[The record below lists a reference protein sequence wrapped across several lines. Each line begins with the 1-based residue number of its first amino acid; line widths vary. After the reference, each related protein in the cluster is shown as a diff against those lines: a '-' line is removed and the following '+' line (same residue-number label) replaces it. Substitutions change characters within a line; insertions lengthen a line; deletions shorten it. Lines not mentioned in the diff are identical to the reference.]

1 MALLA
6 APDLDAICD
15 NAVAWGLAVNRDPLF
30 FGFSPSVAAAVR
42 VTNGTADAGL
52 RVEADALNN
61 LEERTGEGFFLAMW
75 LKNCENA
82 VAVQPARAK
91 FFGDWATKVDAL
103 QPATAWQVQ
112 DASAILPAGRAEAPG
127 DQQIQLAIT
136 QMELHTEAVY
146 RRATMLMVSKRL
158 HDALHR
164 IQISVL
170 PLWRRGIDNMAS
182 APDLWRPIV
191 EDRQRQLR
199 AETQGM
205 AGEFAI
211 LKETDPLRKMG
222 QETVDALLPAV
233 ARAEAAVAAT
243 DLAGLGAALF
253 EVRDTVRDDM
263 RAYATKIEASQDA
276 LELGVLVES
285 LHLLAE
291 NSANAQLVA
300 SARSSA
306 SALAAILQDLDV
318 IGPQHREWQDLDVQ
332 LWLLEEQFG
341 YLAMGAAAFAA
352 FNYQW
357 KKVLE
362 RIAELAGDPPAD
374 WNDRVSALREALLA
388 VCPIPVTAV
397 PDAAAAQKFEDY
409 VIEVRRIFQ
418 TIDQRM
424 KDVCNLLREI
434 TAQLARL

>member
-1 MALLA
+1 M
-6 APDLDAICD
+6 
-15 NAVAWGLAVNRDPLF
+15 
-30 FGFSPSVAAAVR
+30 R
-42 VTNGTADAGL
+42 VTNGAADAGL

-61 LEERTGEGFFLAMW
+61 LEERTGEGFFFLAMW
-75 LKNCENA
+75 LRNCENA
-82 VAVQPARAK
+82 VTAQPTRAK
-91 FFGDWATKVDAL
+91 FFDDWAIKVDAL
-103 QPATAWQVQ
+103 TPATAWQAQ
-112 DASAILPAGRAEAPG
+112 DASAILSAGRAEAPG

-146 RRATMLMVSKRL
+146 RRATTLMVSKRL

-263 RAYATKIEASQDA
+263 RAYATRIEASQDA

-341 YLAMGAAAFAA
+341 YLTMGAAAFAA

-374 WNDRVSALREALLA
+374 WNQRVSALRDGLLA

-397 PDAAAAQKFEDY
+397 PDAAAAQKFEDF

>member
-1 MALLA
+1 MALLGKS
-6 APDLDAICD
+6 DLDAICD
-15 NAVAWGLAVNRDPLF
+15 KAIEWGLADNRDRLF
-30 FGFSPSVAAAVR
+30 VGFSPTVVATVR
-42 VTNGTADAGL
+42 TENGTPAAGL
-52 RVEADALNN
+52 RIEVDALNK
-61 LEERTGEGFFLAMW
+61 LDERTADGFFLAMW
-75 LKNCENA
+75 LKNSENEVTA
-82 VAVQPARAK
+82 QPSRAK
-91 FFGDWATKVDAL
+91 FFADWAAKVDAL
-103 QPATAWQVQ
+103 QPTTSWQVQ

-127 DQQIQLAIT
+127 DQQIQLAIS

-146 RRATMLMVSKRL
+146 RRATNLMVSKRL

-164 IQISVL
+164 IQINVL
-170 PLWRRGIDNMAS
+170 PLWRRGIDNMAG

-199 AETQGM
+199 SETQGM

-211 LKETDPLRKMG
+211 LKPTDPLRKMG
-222 QETVDALLPAV
+222 QDTVDALLPAV
-233 ARAEAAVAAT
+233 TRAEAAVTAT

-285 LHLLAE
+285 LYLLAE
-291 NSANAQLVA
+291 NAANAQLVS

-341 YLAMGAAAFAA
+341 YLAMGPGAFVA

-357 KKVLE
+357 RKVLE
-362 RIAELAGDPPAD
+362 RIAQLAGDPPAD
-374 WNDRVSALREALLA
+374 WEARVTGLRDALLA

-397 PDAAAAQKFEDY
+397 PDAGAAQKFEDY